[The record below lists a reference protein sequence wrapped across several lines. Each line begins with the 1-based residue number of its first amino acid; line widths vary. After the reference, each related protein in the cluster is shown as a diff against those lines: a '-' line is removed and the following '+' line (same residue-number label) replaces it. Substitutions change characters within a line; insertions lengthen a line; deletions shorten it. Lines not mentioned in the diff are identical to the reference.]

1 MKYRSEVFKSGPC
14 RVRVSYRRRHWF
26 FRWEL
31 MGVEVWTPTE
41 HVVTQWDYVVY
52 KAVS

>member
-14 RVRVSYRRRHWF
+14 RVRVSHRRRRWF
-26 FRWEL
+26 SRWEL

-41 HVVTQWDYVVY
+41 GGAYGYTCY